1 MKAEQPT
8 PSSKQ
13 QLSRFVELGRDIL
26 KTDPQSHYLGR
37 LPKFR
42 GFQPGF
48 MPLKKTKLLIIGCY
62 PSFGTLECSPAREAE
77 EKTLGEWRDSG
88 SLDAYRTAY
97 ETFLRDFVDWNI
109 TRKYVSR
116 VLEVAEVANDE
127 IAWLDV
133 IKAPLQA
140 DSLNSLIQEL
150 APRDLRWLQQ
160 QIEII
165 HSASIASHLKHSELP
180 CLIETKQ
187 AENLLGSCQDFFLRA
202 VLHRA
207 EVQPQRR
214 GQTTDQILQ
223 ESKLIGTKL
232 RERIERA
239 VAR

>member
-1 MKAEQPT
+1 MKTEQPT
-8 PSSKQ
+8 ISFKQ

-26 KTDPQSHYLGR
+26 RTDHLSHYRGR

-48 MPLKKTKLLIIGCY
+48 MPFKRAKLLIISCY
-62 PSFGTLECSPAREAE
+62 PSFGTLERSPAREAE
-77 EKTLGEWRDSG
+77 EKTLGEWRDAG
-88 SLDAYRTAY
+88 SLEAYRSAY

-116 VLEVAEVANDE
+116 VLEVVQVAIDE

-140 DSLNSLIQEL
+140 NSPQFLIQEL
-150 APRDLRWLQQ
+150 APRDLPWLHQ

-165 HSASIASHLKHSELP
+165 HSASIASHRKHSELP

-187 AENLLGSCQDFFLRA
+187 AERLLGNCQDFYLRA
-202 VLHRA
+202 VLHHA
-207 EVQPQRR
+207 ELQPQPR
-214 GQTTDQILQ
+214 GQTDDQIV
-223 ESKLIGTKL
+223 EHSKLIGTKL
-232 RERIERA
+232 REHIER
-239 VAR
+239 VLV

>member
-8 PSSKQ
+8 TSSEQ
-13 QLSRFVELGRDIL
+13 QLSRFVELGREIL
-26 KTDPQSHYLGR
+26 RTDPQSHYFGR
-37 LPKFR
+37 LLKFR

-48 MPLKKTKLLIIGCY
+48 MPLKRTKLLIIGCY
-62 PSFGTLECSPAREAE
+62 PSFGTLKRSPAREAE

-116 VLEVAEVANDE
+116 VLEVAQVPNDE

-140 DSLNSLIQEL
+140 DSPLSLSQEL
-150 APRDLRWLQQ
+150 APRDLPWLHE

-165 HSASIASHLKHSELP
+165 HPASIASHRKHSDLP
-180 CLIETKQ
+180 CLVETKQ
-187 AENLLGSCQDFFLRA
+187 TENLLGSCQDFYLRS
-202 VLHRA
+202 VLHAA
-207 EVQPQRR
+207 EVQPQTH
-214 GQTTDQILQ
+214 GQTTAQIV
-223 ESKLIGTKL
+223 EHSKLIGTKL
-232 RERIERA
+232 RDRIRQA
-239 VAR
+239 LG